1 MFCKVIEFLSQTLIF
16 LSRYHC
22 NPMLYRPLIFQTM
35 NYVRSNNHNLKYQR
49 FTSSDRKDVWIRHSL
64 YLYEIECPVI
74 FPKLLGP
81 QPPILP
87 PPLPCSQ
94 IFSSSFS
101 PLPHNLLFFQILH
114 NRCTFEYQSWANLC
128 GSSLDCTANLQLLK
142 AAELCEIPLLK
153 NCMYLCLTLNS
164 P

>member
-35 NYVRSNNHNLKYQR
+35 NYVRSNNQNLKYQR

-81 QPPILP
+81 QQPILA

-101 PLPHNLLFFQILH
+101 PLPHNLLFFQIMH
-114 NRCTFEYQSWANLC
+114 NRCTFKYQSWANLC

>member
-1 MFCKVIEFLSQTLIF
+1 MNRRYVVQLLLQFIKAIEFLSQTLIF

-81 QPPILP
+81 QQPILP
-87 PPLPCSQ
+87 PHPPGSQ
-94 IFSSSFS
+94 IFSSGVHLNIRAG
-101 PLPHNLLFFQILH
+101 P
-114 NRCTFEYQSWANLC
+114 TFAGLRWTVPPIYN
-128 GSSLDCTANLQLLK
+128 
-142 AAELCEIPLLK
+142 
-153 NCMYLCLTLNS
+153 Y
-164 P
+164 